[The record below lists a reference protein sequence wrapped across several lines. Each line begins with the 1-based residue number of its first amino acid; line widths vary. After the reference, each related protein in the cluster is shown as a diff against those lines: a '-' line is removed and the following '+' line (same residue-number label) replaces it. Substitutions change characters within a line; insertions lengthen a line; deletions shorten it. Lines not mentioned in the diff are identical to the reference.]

1 MNTNP
6 IPNLNTLILRPEV
19 VTSHP
24 IYPYVLTNQ
33 ARSSARRAS
42 TSRAAAS
49 SDEGGSL
56 LPRLTLPLS

>member
-6 IPNLNTLILRPEV
+6 IPNLNTLILTPEV

-24 IYPYVLTNQ
+24 MYPYVLTNQ

-49 SDEGGSL
+49 SNEGGFYI
-56 LPRLTLPLS
+56 LPRLTLS